1 MSYNR
6 IRPHKISY
14 YYINSSDL
22 NRNNNHK
29 MTDAVQT
36 AAEDDNDV
44 YLITASAW
52 KGISMVVFTSLSI
65 IGFIV
70 AILLKERAKQLYI
83 SSGSMFSAGTLRYVM
98 LRNVLAS

>member
-1 MSYNR
+1 
-6 IRPHKISY
+6 
-14 YYINSSDL
+14 
-22 NRNNNHK
+22 

-36 AAEDDNDV
+36 AADDDNDDV

-98 LRNVLAS
+98 LRNVLASWRELN

>member
-1 MSYNR
+1 
-6 IRPHKISY
+6 
-14 YYINSSDL
+14 
-22 NRNNNHK
+22 
-29 MTDAVQT
+29 
-36 AAEDDNDV
+36 
-44 YLITASAW
+44 
-52 KGISMVVFTSLSI
+52 MVVFTSLSI

>member
-1 MSYNR
+1 
-6 IRPHKISY
+6 
-14 YYINSSDL
+14 
-22 NRNNNHK
+22 

-83 SSGSMFSAGTLRYVM
+83 SSGSMFSAGTLRYVTLCYVM
-98 LRNVLAS
+98 Y